1 MSTLQR
7 LRALLVTVLLMLGG
21 STAVAQGASP
31 TITVDP
37 SAVEGISIDDG
48 AAEAV
53 PQPPGPIGRA
63 IDDLVPPTG
72 NQAIDGAT
80 SKLSGA
86 IGNLVDGFFA
96 SLPQLVIAT
105 LVLFITFILAK
116 LARKLVTSFAEK
128 AKLRP
133 NLVDLFGIM
142 SRIAVWFAGLMIAA
156 SIVFPGF
163 GPGQLIA
170 TAGLASIAI
179 GFAFQ
184 DIFENFFAG
193 ILILLNFPFH
203 AGDFIEVDGLTG
215 KVEDI
220 TIRMTKL
227 RQTSGEL
234 LLIPN
239 ATIFKGNVNVL
250 TNKPKRRIEL
260 AVGIAYGED
269 VAKGRQVILDA
280 VKACD
285 TVDQSGDFPEV
296 LASGFG
302 ASSIDFDI
310 IWWTKSSPIETR
322 RSRDQVI
329 EAVKKALDDAGIE
342 IPYPYRTLTF
352 SPNEPDIIR
361 AFATAGRGD
370 TAAGQSSDDS
380 VD

>member
-1 MSTLQR
+1 MNRFIFLRTL
-7 LRALLVTVLLMLGG
+7 LLTIVCLMAGG
-21 STAVAQGASP
+21 GNSAAFAQGGSP

-37 SAVEGISIDDG
+37 TAVEGISIETPEDT
-48 AAEAV
+48 APE
-53 PQPPGPIGRA
+53 PPGPIGRA
-63 IDDLVPPTG
+63 LNEVIPKTG
-72 NQAIDGAT
+72 NDGVDGAT
-80 SKLSGA
+80 SKLSEAVSGLIEGA
-86 IGNLVDGFFA
+86 IA
-96 SLPQLVIAT
+96 ALPQLIIGTIV
-105 LVLFITFILAK
+105 LVLTFLLAG
-116 LARKLVTSFAEK
+116 LARRIVTRLAEK

-142 SRIAVWFAGLMIAA
+142 ARIAVWFAGVMIAA

-269 VAKGRQVILDA
+269 VGEGRQVILDA

-302 ASSIDFDI
+302 ASSIDFDV
-310 IWWTKSSPIETR
+310 IWWTKSSPIATR

-329 EAVKKALDDAGIE
+329 EAVKKALDNAGIE

-370 TAAGQSSDDS
+370 ADAQKTEGD
-380 VD
+380 

>member
-1 MSTLQR
+1 
-7 LRALLVTVLLMLGG
+7 
-21 STAVAQGASP
+21 
-31 TITVDP
+31 
-37 SAVEGISIDDG
+37 
-48 AAEAV
+48 
-53 PQPPGPIGRA
+53 
-63 IDDLVPPTG
+63 
-72 NQAIDGAT
+72 
-80 SKLSGA
+80 
-86 IGNLVDGFFA
+86 
-96 SLPQLVIAT
+96 
-105 LVLFITFILAK
+105 
-116 LARKLVTSFAEK
+116 
-128 AKLRP
+128 
-133 NLVDLFGIM
+133 
-142 SRIAVWFAGLMIAA
+142 
-156 SIVFPGF
+156 
-163 GPGQLIA
+163 
-170 TAGLASIAI
+170 
-179 GFAFQ
+179 
-184 DIFENFFAG
+184 
-193 ILILLNFPFH
+193 
-203 AGDFIEVDGLTG
+203 
-215 KVEDI
+215 
-220 TIRMTKL
+220 MTKL

-269 VAKGRQVILDA
+269 VAEGQTVILEA

-285 TVDQSGDFPEV
+285 TVDQSGNFPEV

-310 IWWTKSSPIETR
+310 IWWTKSAPIETR

-370 TAAGQSSDDS
+370 AAAGNASDDS

>member
-1 MSTLQR
+1 ML
-7 LRALLVTVLLMLGG
+7 VLLTLLAGFP
-21 STAVAQGASP
+21 AAAQDYGP

-37 SAVEGISIDDG
+37 AAVEGISID
-48 AAEAV
+48 APTEAAV
-53 PQPPGPIGRA
+53 PEPPGPIGRVINNA
-63 IDDLVPPTG
+63 VPETG
-72 NQAIDGAT
+72 NVAVDGAT
-80 SKLSGA
+80 SKLSAA
-86 IGNLVDGFFA
+86 IGGMIDGFIGV
-96 SLPQLVIAT
+96 LPQLVIASV
-105 LVLFITFILAK
+105 VLFVTFL
-116 LARKLVTSFAEK
+116 LARLARRLVTGFAER

-142 SRIAVWFAGLMIAA
+142 SRIAVWFAGIMIAA

-203 AGDFIEVDGLTG
+203 AGDFIEVDGVTG

-227 RQTSGEL
+227 RQTTGEL
-234 LLIPN
+234 VLIPN
-239 ATIFKGNVNVL
+239 ATIFKGNVTVL
-250 TNKPKRRIEL
+250 TNRPKRRMEL

-269 VAKGRQVILDA
+269 VAEGRRVILDA
-280 VKACD
+280 VKNCD
-285 TVDQSGDFPEV
+285 TVDASGASPEV

-310 IWWTKSSPIETR
+310 IWWTKSAPIDFR

-352 SPNEPDIIR
+352 SKNEPDIIR
-361 AFATAGRGD
+361 ALARGGKESAGDASGGGD
-370 TAAGQSSDDS
+370 ALT
-380 VD
+380 

>member
-1 MSTLQR
+1 M
-7 LRALLVTVLLMLGG
+7 LLTIGG
-21 STAVAQGASP
+21 SNALAQGDGP

-37 SAVEGISIDDG
+37 AAVEGISIDDG
-48 AAEAV
+48 PGSNVAE
-53 PQPPGPIGRA
+53 PPGPIGRA
-63 IDDLVPPTG
+63 INDLVPPRPGTRRWT
-72 NQAIDGAT
+72 ARPASSPEPSAD
-80 SKLSGA
+80 
-86 IGNLVDGFFA
+86 LVDGFSA
-96 SLPQLVIAT
+96 SLPQLVIGT
-105 LVLFITFILAK
+105 LVLFVTFLLAE
-116 LARKLVTSFAEK
+116 LARKLVTSFAER

-142 SRIAVWFAGLMIAA
+142 SRIAVWFAGFMIAA

-269 VAKGRQVILDA
+269 VAKGRQCHPGRREGVRHRRSVGGVPGGARVGIRRVFDRFRHHL
-280 VKACD
+280 
-285 TVDQSGDFPEV
+285 VDQKLSHRDPPQPRPSDRGREE
-296 LASGFG
+296 G
-302 ASSIDFDI
+302 A
-310 IWWTKSSPIETR
+310 R
-322 RSRDQVI
+322 RRGHRDPVSLPHADLQ
-329 EAVKKALDDAGIE
+329 
-342 IPYPYRTLTF
+342 P
-352 SPNEPDIIR
+352 
-361 AFATAGRGD
+361 
-370 TAAGQSSDDS
+370 Q
-380 VD
+380 